1 MKVRWRSLRDAYV
14 KERKYDLAL
23 TSGVKMKP
31 KKPWRF
37 KMQIEFLAPFIQ
49 LRKDL
54 STSTE
59 ARTESRMRSVD
70 AKTSSKTIVTD
81 SSLKTVGEN
90 GSSSN
95 YEINLFNQCIPKS
108 NDQRFIEIDSFFRD
122 IANAVKGLNRN
133 SQFSLQKEITNLVM
147 NYKLKELEGEEKE
160 QNERIIKRDNF
171 GNSSD
176 FPPKV
181 DEMKERS

>member
-1 MKVRWRSLRDAYV
+1 
-14 KERKYDLAL
+14 
-23 TSGVKMKP
+23 MKP

>member
-1 MKVRWRSLRDAYV
+1 
-14 KERKYDLAL
+14 
-23 TSGVKMKP
+23 MKP

-37 KMQIEFLAPFIQ
+37 KMQMEFLAPFIQ

-160 QNERIIKRDNF
+160 QNE
-171 GNSSD
+171 
-176 FPPKV
+176 
-181 DEMKERS
+181 